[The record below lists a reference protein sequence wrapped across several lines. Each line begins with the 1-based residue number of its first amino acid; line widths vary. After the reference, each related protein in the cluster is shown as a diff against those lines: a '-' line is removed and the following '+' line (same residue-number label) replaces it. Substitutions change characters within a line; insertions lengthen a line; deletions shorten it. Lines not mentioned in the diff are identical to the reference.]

1 MKNNLLRLAV
11 ILWLLGIAPSLWA
24 QESTITGK
32 VVGAEDGS
40 ALPGVNV
47 IIKGT
52 RNGAT
57 NDADGKY
64 AVTASPGATLV
75 FSFVGMVTQEV
86 QVNNPNVFDV
96 KMNSD
101 IRSLSE
107 VVVIGVGVATDK
119 RKLAISVE
127 SITARELPQAPTASV
142 DQALV

>member
-1 MKNNLLRLAV
+1 
-11 ILWLLGIAPSLWA
+11 
-24 QESTITGK
+24 
-32 VVGAEDGS
+32 
-40 ALPGVNV
+40 
-47 IIKGT
+47 
-52 RNGAT
+52 
-57 NDADGKY
+57 
-64 AVTASPGATLV
+64 
-75 FSFVGMVTQEV
+75 MVTQEV